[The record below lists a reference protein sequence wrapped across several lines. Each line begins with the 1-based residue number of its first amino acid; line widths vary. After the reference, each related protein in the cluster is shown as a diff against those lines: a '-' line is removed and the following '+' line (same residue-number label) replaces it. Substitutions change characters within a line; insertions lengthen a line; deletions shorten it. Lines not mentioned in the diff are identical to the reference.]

1 MDTKKNINIQDEK
14 GLKVI
19 AVIILIAGIIISGIL
34 GFTSIF
40 IDLPQTQYLVEY
52 IFNPI
57 GFVITLGTLVSSI
70 GLYFFL
76 IVIANISISLK
87 ENKHSNVQVS
97 DNSSNNRLFKNGD
110 SVLDIETGK
119 EMIIRN
125 YDSKIDRYICY
136 SNKGIF
142 EGSFSESN
150 LKSKK
155 S

>member
-1 MDTKKNINIQDEK
+1 MDTKNNINIQDEK
-14 GLKVI
+14 GLKFI

-40 IDLPQTQYLVEY
+40 IDLPQTHYLVEY

-76 IVIANISISLK
+76 VVIANISISLK
-87 ENKHSNVQVS
+87 QNKHSDVWVS
-97 DNSSNNRLFKNGD
+97 DNTSNNRLFKDGD
-110 SVLDIETGK
+110 IVIEVKTGK
-119 EMIIRN
+119 EMTIKN

-136 SNKGIF
+136 SDKGVF

-150 LKSKK
+150 LRNKQN
-155 S
+155 